1 MHEYSLVEAL
11 ITRVEQEARRRGALK
26 VHGLSVRV
34 GELAGV
40 DAGLLQTAYDTF
52 RAGTL
57 CAETPLTLRQV
68 AASWSCPACRAA
80 IPRGAPLR
88 CDPCGS
94 PARLDDGGDAL
105 ILDGIDLEVP

>member
-11 ITRVEQEARRRGALK
+11 ISRVETEARRRQALA

-40 DAGLLQTAYDTF
+40 DPELFQTAYDTF

-57 CAETPLTLRQV
+57 CERATLTLKKV
-68 AASWSCPACRAA
+68 PASWSCPRCRAPIA
-80 IPRGAPLR
+80 RGAVLR
-88 CDPCGS
+88 CAACDE
-94 PARLDDGGDAL
+94 PARLDDGSDAL
-105 ILDGIDLEVP
+105 TLDGIDLEVP